1 MTLRTTVST
10 LVAFLA
16 VALSGSLA
24 LAEPSPDSA
33 SQETTDGADAEGDLP
48 EEDAPNDGD
57 ESDSEADDPDSET
70 DEPDDSASNE
80 EQTASDSD
88 DSTDGTGGRRSGEG
102 GDSPESSRS
111 VDQPSERLEAA
122 ESAFQ
127 NGDFEE
133 IPELLEPILEP
144 EPRLSK
150 VAARIRARE
159 LLGVG
164 LYFQA
169 QQSTDSDER
178 DALLERARK
187 QFLELLR
194 ERPDYE
200 LDSLLFPASVVEIF
214 DSVRE
219 EHSEELQK
227 IRETRKKR
235 RTSLSGASSDTL
247 YIERSV
253 TRNIYAWNFFPGGIG
268 QFQNG
273 ETVKGTLFAAG
284 QVAAVGTNVFSF
296 LQIQSLRNSDGTFQ
310 YEEGGN
316 SAFHRASR
324 WRLTQ
329 YASIGVLV
337 GVYVWSV
344 VDGLSNYQP
353 TEVEIRTRDEPP
365 PELSDNSPSSGK
377 PPMLRIGLGHAQI
390 RW

>member
-24 LAEPSPDSA
+24 LAEPSSESA
-33 SQETTDGADAEGDLP
+33 SQEASDEADAEGNP
-48 EEDAPNDGD
+48 PKEDVPGNSGDSDTETNEPN
-57 ESDSEADDPDSET
+57 ENSSK
-70 DEPDDSASNE
+70 NK
-80 EQTASDSD
+80 QTASDAGNSN
-88 DSTDGTGGRRSGEG
+88 DGTGGRRNDEG
-102 GDSPESSRS
+102 GDAPESNRS
-111 VDQPSERLEAA
+111 IEQPSERLEAA

-133 IPELLEPILEP
+133 IPHLLEPILEP

-169 QQSTDSDER
+169 QQTTDSDER
-178 DALLERARK
+178 DDLLDRARD

-253 TRNIYAWNFFPGGIG
+253 TRNIYAWNFFPGGVG

-284 QVAAVGTNVFSF
+284 QVVAVGTNVFAY
-296 LQIQSLRNSDGTFQ
+296 LQIQSLRNSEGTFQ

-316 SAFHRASR
+316 SPYHRASR

-329 YASIGVLV
+329 YASLGVLV
-337 GVYVWSV
+337 GVYAWSV

-377 PPMLRIGLGHAQI
+377 PPTLRIGLGHVQI